1 MCSTD
6 YARGSGSDST
16 TTLGR
21 VGDWYTIG
29 LTLGV
34 SLGLGM
40 ALSGILGVNAVGVGL
55 SVVLAGALGLA
66 VGMVVD
72 DTGEIVAGAVGGVLG
87 ALAAAAAVH
96 GALRRGATRIGV
108 ATYVGAA
115 GLLVVLL
122 AFVPLAGYVLAV
134 AVPVLAARM
143 RGRQAARYAGLRTL
157 AK

>member
-1 MCSTD
+1 
-6 YARGSGSDST
+6 
-16 TTLGR
+16 